1 MQTLQLERNAFGQ
14 LVFTDASGEAHTGVV
29 PVRAFAITA
38 PDQGLA
44 LMSPEG
50 HELLWIDKLAN
61 LPETMARLLQEEL
74 EQREFMPE
82 IRAIRHVSSF
92 ATPSTWEVDTD
103 RGPTRLV
110 LKGEE
115 DIRRLGPNA
124 LIIAD
129 HHGLQYLIRDRQA
142 LNHQSRKFLM
152 RFL

>member
-1 MQTLQLERNAFGQ
+1 METLQLERNAFGQ
-14 LVFTDASGEAHTGVV
+14 LVFTDAAGQQHTGVV

-50 HELLWIDKLAN
+50 HELLWIDTLAQ
-61 LPETMARLLQEEL
+61 LPETMAQLLQEEL

-115 DIRRLGPNA
+115 DIRRLGANA

>member
-1 MQTLQLERNAFGQ
+1 MKTLQLERNAFGQ
-14 LVFTDASGEAHTGVV
+14 LVFTDAAGQRHTGVV

-50 HELLWIDKLAN
+50 HELLWIDTLAA

-115 DIRRLGPNA
+115 DIRRLGGSA

-142 LNHQSRKFLM
+142 LDRQSRKFLM

>member
-1 MQTLQLERNAFGQ
+1 METLHLERNSFGQ
-14 LVFTDASGEAHTGVV
+14 LVFTDTAGQRHTGVV

-38 PDQGLA
+38 PDQGMA

-115 DIRRLGPNA
+115 DIRRLGANA

-142 LNHQSRKFLM
+142 LDRQSRKFLM

>member
-14 LVFTDASGEAHTGVV
+14 LVFTDAAGQRHTGVV

-50 HELLWIDKLAN
+50 HELLWIDTLAA

>member
-1 MQTLQLERNAFGQ
+1 MQAHHLERNPFGQ
-14 LVFTDASGEAHTGVV
+14 LVFTDAAGLRHTGVV
-29 PVRAFAITA
+29 PVRAFPINA
-38 PDQGLA
+38 PDRGLA

-50 HELLWIDKLAN
+50 HELLWIECLED
-61 LPETMARLLQEEL
+61 LPEPVARLLREEL
-74 EQREFMPE
+74 EEREFMPE
-82 IRAIRHVSSF
+82 IRSIRHVSSF
-92 ATPSTWEVDTD
+92 ATPSTWDVDTD

-115 DIRRLGPNA
+115 DIRRLGANA

-142 LNHQSRKFLM
+142 LDRQSRKFLM

>member
-14 LVFTDASGEAHTGVV
+14 LVFTDASGEEHTGVV

-50 HELLWIDKLAN
+50 HELLWIDTLAA

>member
-50 HELLWIDKLAN
+50 HELLWIDTLAA

>member
-1 MQTLQLERNAFGQ
+1 MQAHHLERNSFGQ
-14 LVFTDASGEAHTGVV
+14 LVFTDAAGLQHTGVV
-29 PVRAFAITA
+29 PVRAFPIND
-38 PDQGLA
+38 PNRGLA
-44 LMSPEG
+44 LMSQEG
-50 HELLWIDKLAN
+50 HELLWIERLED
-61 LPETMARLLQEEL
+61 LPDPMARLLREEL
-74 EQREFMPE
+74 EEREFMPE

-92 ATPSTWEVDTD
+92 ATPSTWDVDTD

-115 DIRRLGPNA
+115 DIRRLGANA

-142 LNHQSRKFLM
+142 LDRQSRKFLM

>member
-50 HELLWIDKLAN
+50 RELLWIDTLAA

-103 RGPTRLV
+103 RGTTRLV